1 LKRFSPPFSLR
12 SRHFVVIGPT
22 SDLHPRAA
30 MVLREWRFWRPGY
43 QPVDKPHP
51 QRSCGRWRVQAEPCW
66 PPVCLRRVP
75 SLSVAVVDQGPLPG
89 RGLAYGA
96 KYDCHLRKS
105 ALPEAPDHFLRGAR
119 ANYGQSVQ
127 ATSLLPRPHYG
138 RYVSSLLKEAAGP
151 GGVET
156 FGGFRVRSLHSR
168 PERSHVTVQ
177 LRDGS
182 TLVTKTGVLAAG
194 NFPPANLNVPGPSQ
208 RCI

>member
-96 KYDCHLRKS
+96 KYDCHLLNVSRWPHERS
-105 ALPEAPDHFLRGAR
+105 AGSTGSFLAWGAGKLRTISASHESSTASPLWAIREFLAEGSRWARWCRNLRWIQGEVTSFAARAVSCDCSVERRQHAGYKNRGAR
-119 ANYGQSVQ
+119 SG
-127 ATSLLPRPHYG
+127 
-138 RYVSSLLKEAAGP
+138 
-151 GGVET
+151 
-156 FGGFRVRSLHSR
+156 
-168 PERSHVTVQ
+168 
-177 LRDGS
+177 
-182 TLVTKTGVLAAG
+182 
-194 NFPPANLNVPGPSQ
+194 
-208 RCI
+208 

>member
-1 LKRFSPPFSLR
+1 MAPNT
-12 SRHFVVIGPT
+12 I
-22 SDLHPRAA
+22 AI
-30 MVLREWRFWRPGY
+30 
-43 QPVDKPHP
+43 
-51 QRSCGRWRVQAEPCW
+51 CGTFPA
-66 PPVCLRRVP
+66 
-75 SLSVAVVDQGPLPG
+75 G
-89 RGLAYGA
+89 
-96 KYDCHLRKS
+96 HMS

>member
-1 LKRFSPPFSLR
+1 
-12 SRHFVVIGPT
+12 
-22 SDLHPRAA
+22 

-96 KYDCHLRKS
+96 KYDCHLRNVSRWPHERS
-105 ALPEAPDHFLRGAR
+105 AGSTGSFLAWGAGKLR
-119 ANYGQSVQ
+119 TISASHESSTASPLWAIREFLAEGSRWARWCRNLRWIQGEV
-127 ATSLLPRPHYG
+127 TSFAR
-138 RYVSSLLKEAAGP
+138 
-151 GGVET
+151 
-156 FGGFRVRSLHSR
+156 
-168 PERSHVTVQ
+168 ERSHVTVQ

-182 TLVTKTGVLAAG
+182 TLVTKTGLLAAG